1 MVWLANADDVDF
13 VTSDALAMESFA
25 GLTSPTTQ
33 TPPGVAVDTSLF
45 PSYAGTYD
53 DPNELGVTTVTAS
66 GATLTID
73 VPTFDAASTPYEQTL
88 QPTSMDN
95 FIVNVQGRPIPLTFI
110 ADSTGAYVSIRTQ
123 TAVARRVPGDG
134 GTNP

>member
-1 MVWLANADDVDF
+1 
-13 VTSDALAMESFA
+13 MESFA
-25 GLTSPTTQ
+25 GLTSPTTE
-33 TPPGVAVDTSLF
+33 PPAGVAVDPSLF
-45 PSYAGTYD
+45 PSYAGTYN
-53 DPNELGVTTVTAS
+53 DPNELGLITVTAS
-66 GATLTID
+66 GATLSID

-110 ADSTGAYVSIRTQ
+110 ADSTGAYVWIRTQ